1 MEEESSS
8 WVARA
13 KFSHSL
19 VRSSS
24 GREPGVQHEAYFD
37 PNSRSNFQKSNQE
50 SQSRTRSSLSNSSM
64 PPIPLPSQPKMKAS
78 NPELELKNPIAY
90 FKQTSVSDS
99 GLVWRMK
106 RHSLESPNSKKID
119 DRRSSKSAHFS
130 SDSSRYPNSNS
141 NSQRGSSSTSS
152 IFPKSPKSESSSS
165 KIKPMRRS
173 ISPLPTSMVSDI
185 FREARSSSKRFST
198 PPPSRKPSVNKVK
211 RDSGRVAALEMM
223 MEKWTVD
230 RSQLYVGHRF
240 ASGLY
245 SKLYRGNYKNQPVA
259 VKLIRQPDE
268 EENEELSARI
278 EKQFMREI
286 SNLSHLYHPN
296 VIKLVGACKTP
307 PVYCIITE
315 YLSGG
320 SLRSFLRKPE
330 NRCLPLNKILS
341 IALEVARGMEYIH
354 SQGVIHRDLKPENIL
369 FDQDFCVKIVDF
381 GISCEEAYCDVLE
394 EDPGTYRWMAPEMIR
409 HKRYG
414 RKVDVYSF
422 GLLLW
427 EMLTG
432 RTPYND
438 MTPVQA
444 AFAVVDKDLRPQVP
458 TSCPPPLRALI
469 EQCWSNVP
477 EKRPEFWHIVK
488 LLEKF
493 ESTLARDGS
502 LNGLQNSVC
511 QDQKKWLKNWVHRL
525 HPSVHSDP
533 PGPYV
538 PKFS

>member
-24 GREPGVQHEAYFD
+24 GREPGVQHGACFD

-50 SQSRTRSSLSNSSM
+50 SQLRTRSSLSNSSM
-64 PPIPLPSQPKMKAS
+64 PPIPLPSQPKMKVS

-106 RHSLESPNSKKID
+106 RHSLEAPNSKKVD
-119 DRRSSKSAHFS
+119 DQRSSKSAHFS
-130 SDSSRYPNSNS
+130 SDSSRYPNSNSNSQRGSSRSSKSAHFSFDSSRYPNSNS

-152 IFPKSPKSESSSS
+152 IFPKSPKSGSSSS

-198 PPPSRKPSVNKVK
+198 PPPSRKPSVNKAK

-230 RSQLYVGHRF
+230 RSQLYLGHRF

-259 VKLIRQPDE
+259 VKLIRQPEE

-286 SNLSHLYHPN
+286 INLSHLYHPN
-296 VIKLVGACKTP
+296 VIKLVGACKNP

-320 SLRSFLRKPE
+320 SLRSFLHKPE
-330 NRCLPLNKILS
+330 NRCLPLNKIIS

-381 GISCEEAYCDVLE
+381 GISCEEAYSDVLE
-394 EDPGTYRWMAPEMIR
+394 EEPGTYRWMAPEMIR

-427 EMLTG
+427 EMVAG
-432 RTPYND
+432 RTPYD
-438 MTPVQA
+438 EMTPVQA
-444 AFAVVDKDLRPQVP
+444 AFAVVDKV
-458 TSCPPPLRALI
+458 
-469 EQCWSNVP
+469 
-477 EKRPEFWHIVK
+477 
-488 LLEKF
+488 
-493 ESTLARDGS
+493 
-502 LNGLQNSVC
+502 
-511 QDQKKWLKNWVHRL
+511 
-525 HPSVHSDP
+525 
-533 PGPYV
+533 
-538 PKFS
+538 